1 MRVVEV
7 TDWPAFQE
15 RVAALERGTTYP
27 LGDDRFEID
36 HGADYPAFLRRL
48 GDLRYFAALDGERVA
63 AIAAGAIRTL
73 PGPRGPTRAWYV
85 GDLKVHPDYRGR
97 RLPWEILKY
106 AFPRHY
112 WRCPR
117 GYAVTM
123 DPPDR
128 PNPVTRL
135 LSRFWLIPNAAVAS
149 LRFWSLDADAARDAT
164 PLVERHRGPLA
175 WLSLAGVKDLVLRS
189 TGRPMPL
196 LHAQFGPCAATAD
209 ATRAAS
215 THAGGVRRAPSP
227 GAVHMLC
234 APVGDALADALVA
247 AGHAPTA
254 TATVLAHR
262 MARWDWSFLLTSD
275 I

>member
-7 TDWPAFQE
+7 TDWAAFQE

-48 GDLRYFAALDGERVA
+48 GDVRYFAALDGERVA
-63 AIAAGAIRTL
+63 ALAAGVVRTL
-73 PGPRGPTRAWYV
+73 PGPRGPTRAWYAA
-85 GDLKVHPDYRGR
+85 DLKVHPDFRGR
-97 RLPWEILKY
+97 RLPWALLLH

-117 GYAVTM
+117 GYGITM

-135 LSRFWLIPNAAVAS
+135 LSRFWLVPNAAVAS

-164 PLVERHRGPLA
+164 PSIVRHRGPLA
-175 WLSLAGVKDLVLRS
+175 WLSLAGVKDLVLQS

-196 LHAQFGPCAATAD
+196 LHAQFGPCAARSGD
-209 ATRAAS
+209 ARPGALS
-215 THAGGVRRAPSP
+215 DAPVP

-234 APVGDALADALVA
+234 APDGDALAEALVA
-247 AGHAPTA
+247 AGHAPSA
-254 TATVLAHR
+254 SATVVAHR
-262 MARWDWSFLLTSD
+262 MAGWGWSFVLTSD